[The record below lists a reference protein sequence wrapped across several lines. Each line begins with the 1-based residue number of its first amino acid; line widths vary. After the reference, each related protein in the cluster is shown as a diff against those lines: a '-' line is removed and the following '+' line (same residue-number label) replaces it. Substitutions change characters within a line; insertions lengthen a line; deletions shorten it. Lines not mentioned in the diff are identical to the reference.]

1 MAKVAISLPLSFYFF
16 QSKISPLFRV
26 KPFTRKDILDVRPL
40 CNNLL
45 GSVEYNLKKIS
56 ISITVLAIALILAI
70 SMPLFSF
77 AAASTVT
84 VQTNFATYP
93 GVAGTPIVIS
103 GTISPAPGTSGYSVT
118 LEINTTQGLLAVYST
133 SVNGANGAYSYTMT
147 TGYAANGWI
156 TGTYIITAVY
166 ATSAN
171 GPTYTGSATF
181 QYGSATTSTTT
192 TSTTTSS
199 ATATTVTTT
208 VTSTVGTTQTTTQ
221 TATSSITGPT
231 VTTTVPTTVST
242 TVTAPTVTTTT
253 TVSSATWLYVGI
265 AGILVAVIVGALAA
279 VMMMRRH

>member
-1 MAKVAISLPLSFYFF
+1 
-16 QSKISPLFRV
+16 
-26 KPFTRKDILDVRPL
+26 
-40 CNNLL
+40 
-45 GSVEYNLKKIS
+45 
-56 ISITVLAIALILAI
+56 
-70 SMPLFSF
+70 MPLFSF

-93 GVAGTPIVIS
+93 GVAGTPVVIS
-103 GTISPAPGTSGYSVT
+103 GTVSPAPGTSGYSVT
-118 LEINTTQGLLAVYST
+118 LEINTTQGLLAVYSA

-156 TGTYIITAVY
+156 TGTYIVTAVY

-171 GPTYTGSATF
+171 GPTYTGQTTF

-192 TSTTTSS
+192 TSTSTSS

-208 VTSTVGTTQTTTQ
+208 VTSTVSTTQTTTQ
-221 TATSSITGPT
+221 TATSSITVTGPT
-231 VTTTVPTTVST
+231 VTSTVPTTVST
-242 TVTAPTVTTTT
+242 TVTGPTVTTTT

-265 AGILVAVIVGALAA
+265 GGIILAVIVGAGAA